1 DWIVT
6 LPEELNGAPEGSQK
20 QFFEET
26 YDFLSERNGEE
37 NVLAGVVHNDE
48 TTPHMHFAFMPVT
61 YDDKRASEKV
71 SAKDVLNRN
80 ELKSFHQ
87 DLDNHLK
94 ERIPQIYQKGV
105 LNDKTIGVEDV
116 PTLKKHSK
124 EIERLNKV
132 MDEKKRNLN
141 KQIKKVSQLEGK
153 AKNVY

>member
-1 DWIVT
+1 
-6 LPEELNGAPEGSQK
+6 EK
-20 QFFEET
+20 
-26 YDFLSERNGEE
+26 
-37 NVLAGVVHNDE
+37 
-48 TTPHMHFAFMPVT
+48 
-61 YDDKRASEKV
+61 EKV
-71 SAKDVLNRN
+71 SAKEVLNRN

-124 EIERLNKV
+124 EIERINKV

-141 KQIKKVSQLEGK
+141 NKIKKVNQMDGL
-153 AKNVY
+153 AMNDYYNIHN